1 MLIVHSPGNASIGA
15 WLKTQAGEGY
25 DFAAYGADVADHASC
40 QELAGLIQADGHHID
55 ILVNN
60 AGITRDATFR
70 KLSYADW
77 DAVLRVN
84 LDSVFNVTRPFIDGM
99 LERGWGRIV
108 NISSINGSKGQF
120 GQTNYSAAKAG
131 MHGFTK
137 ALAQEVAR
145 KGVTVNTVSPG
156 YLDTKMVTSM
166 SEEFEDASF
175 DVVLQIDTLQHL
187 RNAEVMLRETVR
199 VGRVGIVAFPNF
211 VPGNGPPDPDGSHR
225 TAQQVP
231 RSTAPDWFW
240 DAGLKGHVFPQR
252 DAGCTWK
259 TFLARS
265 IPITA
270 IGFILVSLVG

>member
-1 MLIVHSPGNASIGA
+1 MNATAQQRTALVTGGMGGLGEAIARALHDAGHRVLVTHARSDEA
-15 WLKTQAGEGY
+15 ANLWLRKQADAGY
-25 DFAAYGADVADHASC
+25 TFQCYAVDVADWAST
-40 QELAGLIQADGHHID
+40 QAMAERIAADGHVVD

-70 KLSYADW
+70 KLSKENW

-84 LDSVFNVTRPFIDGM
+84 LDSMYNVTKVFIDGM

-131 MHGFTK
+131 IHGFTK

-166 SEEFEDASF
+166 SEE
-175 DVVLQIDTLQHL
+175 VVKQVI
-187 RNAEVMLRETVR
+187 AGIP
-199 VGRVGIVAFPNF
+199 VGRLGRPEEIAALVAFIASESAGFMTGSN
-211 VPGNGPPDPDGSHR
+211 VSMNGGQHMY
-225 TAQQVP
+225 
-231 RSTAPDWFW
+231 
-240 DAGLKGHVFPQR
+240 
-252 DAGCTWK
+252 
-259 TFLARS
+259 
-265 IPITA
+265 
-270 IGFILVSLVG
+270 